1 MLTKAFPS
9 KITMLQDLAKRV
21 EGLDVN
27 ASAFFP
33 KFSFVTTKGETYMCP
48 VAITFVQEFN
58 KAFGDILD
66 PEGCRTVGGGRGK
79 CILTFLDKVVEVE
92 TPKVAHKTTP
102 VEKPKPKA
110 KPVPKKGT
118 TVKEK

>member
-79 CILTFLDKVVEVE
+79 CILTFLDKVVEIK
-92 TPKVAHKTTP
+92 TPKAA
-102 VEKPKPKA
+102 PKPKA

-118 TVKEK
+118 TAKEK